1 MVLASR
7 RRLTAKRGKSS
18 LHPQV
23 EPSIP
28 SDGRLEEIGD
38 ALREKYTDLQDE
50 PIPDRLQRLI
60 DALREAE
67 QMDKTKH

>member
-1 MVLASR
+1 M
-7 RRLTAKRGKSS
+7 TAKRGKSS

-23 EPSIP
+23 ERSIP
-28 SDGRLEEIGD
+28 SDERLEEIGD
-38 ALREKYTDLQDE
+38 ALREKYADLQDE

-67 QMDKTKH
+67 HMDKTKN

>member
-1 MVLASR
+1 MVLALR

-38 ALREKYTDLQDE
+38 ALREKYADLKE
-50 PIPDRLQRLI
+50 ERIPDRLQRLI

-67 QMDKTKH
+67 HKDKNKN